1 MVIYPGLRGKDD
13 TFSAQ
18 DEYLI
23 AFFLVSLS
31 CISSCILNEAHKT
44 QIAQIRARIHQV
56 CIPRT
61 TLRFIALT
69 PQQ

>member
-1 MVIYPGLRGKDD
+1 MVIYPGLGGKDD

-18 DEYLI
+18 DEYHI
-23 AFFLVSLS
+23 AFVLVSLS
-31 CISSCILNEAHKT
+31 CISSCILNEALKI
-44 QIAQIRARIHQV
+44 QIAQIRARIHCV

-61 TLRFIALT
+61 TLHFITLT